1 MWTNS
6 FPFFFWRSDIVAA
19 RNHLTSGHLM
29 KIPPPPTTCVYANAF
44 DRAFAAITNAA
55 PVWGYRHR
63 RKGYSQFNLL
73 TNFVLHHHPSGYAF
87 HLIKTKP
94 SDMASLQ
101 EKHPQAKF
109 LAADAATLGG
119 ANNVIKKKS
128 STTSKKGR
136 SSAEEES
143 VQSGGFVVPAMNAED
158 VQGVVPIMRRV
169 CCAVH
174 PSLRNRQGCQALET
188 LDANLNELASEES
201 DNRYGKG
208 KMPSSASAGRAKKDL
223 EAAKEELAAMDKT
236 FGNAGRC
243 YGQPA
248 GDKCAQTYE
257 KVTQQYVAAAP
268 AAERIRAE
276 KACAQIVEQFASE
289 SIPQL
294 PAGSNL
300 TPTPKQGQ
308 RLVLATAKD
317 SKSKEVS
324 GSSSA
329 EPKKDAIREQQ
340 PTEAVVDDVAP
351 AVESKEIDEAAGK
364 NELPAAVAGILA
376 GAVVLGHR
384 ASAVLKR
391 NSGKAS

>member
-29 KIPPPPTTCVYANAF
+29 KIPPPSSTCVYANAF

-55 PVWGYRHR
+55 PVWGSKHR

-73 TNFVLHHHPSGYAF
+73 TNFVLHYHPSGYAF

-119 ANNVIKKKS
+119 ANNVVKKKS

-136 SSAEEES
+136 SSAKEDEES
-143 VQSGGFVVPAMNAED
+143 LQSGGFVVPAMNAED

-169 CCAVH
+169 CCAIH
-174 PSLRNRQGCQALET
+174 PNLHSRQGCQALET
-188 LDANLNELASEES
+188 LDAKVNELTLEES
-201 DNRYGKG
+201 DNRGGTEK
-208 KMPSSASAGRAKKDL
+208 KPSSSSAGRAKKEL
-223 EAAKEELAAMDKT
+223 EVAKEELAAMDKT

-248 GDKCAQTYE
+248 GEKCAQAYE

-268 AAERIRAE
+268 AAEQLRAE
-276 KACAQIVEQFASE
+276 KACEQIVEQFASE
-289 SIPQL
+289 SIARL
-294 PAGSNL
+294 PAGSN
-300 TPTPKQGQ
+300 PTPAPKQP
-308 RLVLATAKD
+308 LTAKD
-317 SKSKEVS
+317 SESKEVS

-329 EPKKDAIREQQ
+329 EPKKSAIREQQ
-340 PTEAVVDDVAP
+340 PTEAVVGDGAP
-351 AVESKEIDEAAGK
+351 AVGSKEIDEAAGK
-364 NELPAAVAGILA
+364 NEMPAAVAGILA